1 MALDTTV
8 AEPAVPTGGERTTE
22 TGRTGRA
29 SLASRAA
36 PLAGLICWFYLSI
49 VACLVVWV
57 IVVRLFVSWSP
68 MVISTGSMQPAI
80 NPGDI
85 VMSGSPDDGGHGLEV
100 GTVITFA
107 DPNRPGGLLTHR
119 ITRVNEDG
127 TYQTRGDANTV
138 ADSYEVEPRDIQG
151 VGRLLIP
158 AVGLP
163 RVWVDQGDLLL
174 LGVWAFG
181 TLLALWAAFR
191 PSRAARTPGPSRP
204 TGRPVDG

>member
-1 MALDTTV
+1 MALDTIV
-8 AEPAVPTGGERTTE
+8 AEPDVPTGGDRSTA
-22 TGRTGRA
+22 TGRTGRV

-57 IVVRLFVSWSP
+57 FVVRLLVGWSP
-68 MVISTGSMQPAI
+68 MVITTGSMQPAI

-85 VMSGSPDDGGHGLEV
+85 VMSGAPDDGGRGLEV
-100 GTVITFA
+100 GTVITFT

-119 ITRVNEDG
+119 ITRLNEDG

-138 ADSYEVEPRDIQG
+138 ADSYEVEPRDVQG

-163 RVWVDQGDLLL
+163 RVWVDQGDVLL
-174 LGVWAFG
+174 LGIWVVG

-191 PSRAARTPGPSRP
+191 PSRPARTPQASRP
-204 TGRPVDG
+204 ADGRVDG

>member
-8 AEPAVPTGGERTTE
+8 AEPAVPTGGERTTG

-57 IVVRLFVSWSP
+57 LVVRLLVGWSP
-68 MVISTGSMQPAI
+68 MVITTGSMEPAI

-85 VMSGSPDDGGHGLEV
+85 VMSGEPDDAGLGLEV

-119 ITRVNEDG
+119 IARVNEDG
-127 TYQTRGDANTV
+127 TYETRGDANRV
-138 ADSYEVEPRDIQG
+138 ADSYEVEPGDIQG

-163 RVWVDQGDLLL
+163 RLWIDQGDVLL

-191 PSRAARTPGPSRP
+191 PARP
-204 TGRPVDG
+204 TRPARPSDGPLDG